1 VTNNSGLL
9 LDELSGGEDGKV
21 RDAAYGE
28 PSGELLVLIGVDL
41 EDEGATHHVL
51 CGARDLWGGGATRS
65 APISPEVDQDGNARV
80 LDNLVKER
88 SIDLHGFVERWQRG
102 FACAATA
109 RVRQMVRSDAVFLA
123 TVLAYSYRRHLLTP
137 IDWIHLEGFSCV
149 ASVAQIDR
157 FVAVMLRTLD

>member
-1 VTNNSGLL
+1 
-9 LDELSGGEDGKV
+9 
-21 RDAAYGE
+21 
-28 PSGELLVLIGVDL
+28 
-41 EDEGATHHVL
+41 
-51 CGARDLWGGGATRS
+51 
-65 APISPEVDQDGNARV
+65 